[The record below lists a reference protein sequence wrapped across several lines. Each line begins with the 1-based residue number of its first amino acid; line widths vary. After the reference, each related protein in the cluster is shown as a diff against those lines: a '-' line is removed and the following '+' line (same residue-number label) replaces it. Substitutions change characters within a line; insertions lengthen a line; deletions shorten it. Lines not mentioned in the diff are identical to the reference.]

1 MARYTG
7 NSIKTTVSTLR
18 YLPGQRPSLEISVRK
33 LIRFPGPRC
42 LLARLTVYEWY
53 LQEKETR
60 VGATPSLGI
69 NPAADRRPVK
79 EQPVVASRVRP
90 REKNPGA
97 GGDGS
102 SFGRSRTAYMPRG
115 SVDGVAPCGRSS
127 FCFTYMGCLCFF
139 YNEYALIL
147 SVTARVAERM
157 PYNMYFEKLPT
168 AIISLM

>member
-7 NSIKTTVSTLR
+7 NSIKTTVSPLR

-53 LQEKETR
+53 LQEKEIR

-90 REKNPGA
+90 REKTRVRGET
-97 GGDGS
+97 
-102 SFGRSRTAYMPRG
+102 GRPLVVRGRRTCRVG
-115 SVDGVAPCGRSS
+115 QSTAPLRAVGHHSASHIWVVCVFFIMNTHWSYPWLRVWQR
-127 FCFTYMGCLCFF
+127 GCLITC
-139 YNEYALIL
+139 IL
-147 SVTARVAERM
+147 K
-157 PYNMYFEKLPT
+157 NCQQL
-168 AIISLM
+168 